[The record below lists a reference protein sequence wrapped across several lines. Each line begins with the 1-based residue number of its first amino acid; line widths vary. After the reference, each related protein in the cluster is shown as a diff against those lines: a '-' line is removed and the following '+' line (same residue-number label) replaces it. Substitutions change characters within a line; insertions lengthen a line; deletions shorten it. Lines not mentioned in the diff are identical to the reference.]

1 MLGAD
6 RQRARTRES
15 TVYENDLQPA
25 LPFRCGLH
33 RTVPMIPGPAR
44 PIAEGL
50 RESAGSAAL
59 LARYEAA
66 QAIARVLQPIAR
78 SSAPGIDLQVSN
90 VDLRDGVLWVA
101 VRSAAES
108 AKLRQAAPR
117 MLAALTANG
126 WQVYE
131 MRTRIQ
137 AGITSYPGQ
146 GTTVPSSPE
155 MAFSEASN
163 RSIATVETAARGLPD
178 SALRRAIER
187 LAATLRRKQR

>member
-1 MLGAD
+1 
-6 RQRARTRES
+6 
-15 TVYENDLQPA
+15 
-25 LPFRCGLH
+25 
-33 RTVPMIPGPAR
+33 MIPGPAR

-50 RESAGSAAL
+50 RESAGPAAL

-78 SSAPGIDLQVSN
+78 SSAPGINLQVGN
-90 VDLRDGVLWVA
+90 VDLRDGVLWIT

-108 AKLRQAAPR
+108 AKLRQAGPR

-131 MRTRIQ
+131 MRTRVQ

-163 RSIATVETAARGLPD
+163 RSVTGLENAARALPE
-178 SALRRAIER
+178 SALRSAIER
-187 LAATLRRKQR
+187 LAGTLRRKQR